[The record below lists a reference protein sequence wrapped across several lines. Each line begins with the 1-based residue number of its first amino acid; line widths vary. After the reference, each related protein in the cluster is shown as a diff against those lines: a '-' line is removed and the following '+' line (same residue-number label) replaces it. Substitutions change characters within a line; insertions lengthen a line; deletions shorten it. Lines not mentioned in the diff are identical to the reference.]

1 MNDIEDLFS
10 CVEAY
15 YILGLSKIAM
25 TLALLLAQKLLSV
38 STGRNDS
45 PSRDCPVS
53 AEGRERFEQQSHAA
67 WRPLGQ
73 LSNITESDHISVA
86 IKSAFICKVLRDVHD
101 HHHLAFKLALFGLG
115 LPRRPASTKSQEVIL
130 PLFHFHHLFWLQ
142 DIVLQN

>member
-1 MNDIEDLFS
+1 MHDIEDLFS

-38 STGRNDS
+38 STGRNDL
-45 PSRDCPVS
+45 PSKNCPVFP
-53 AEGRERFEQQSHAA
+53 EDRKRVELQSHAA

-73 LSNITESDHISVA
+73 LSNITESNHISVA

-130 PLFHFHHLFWLQ
+130 HFTFYHLFFGCK
-142 DIVLQN
+142 I